1 MRTNRLFALGA
12 TLLVALAA
20 CSSSGS
26 SSAPA
31 TTAASSAP
39 TTAAS
44 VAPSTAPSVA
54 PSEAAKA
61 DIRIGSDNF
70 YESKLMAELYAQA
83 LEAAGYKV
91 TRSFGLGSRQDRAP
105 AFEQGQ
111 VDLVPEYVGSGLG
124 YYQKALITG
133 DGDTNRTSLQAVYDA
148 KGRLAT
154 VLAITPAQ
162 DTNAAVVRK
171 DTADSMKLAKMSDLA
186 AVQDQLR
193 WGLPPD
199 CDANPLCKGALEA
212 YGIKYP
218 PKQREALAACDAPI
232 AEALKG
238 NAIDFAWLC
247 STQPAIA
254 QNGFVTLE
262 DDLATQPAENIAPV
276 VRNDYLAKVDPTAF
290 AAILDAVS
298 AKMTTDELTKLGVKV
313 GVDNEDIGDVAKQ
326 WLTDQGLLSS

>member
-1 MRTNRLFALGA
+1 MMRTNRLFALGA

-20 CSSSGS
+20 CSSTGA
-26 SSAPA
+26 SSAPS
-31 TTAASSAP
+31 TAASAAP

-44 VAPSTAPSVA
+44 MAPSVAPSVA
-54 PSEAAKA
+54 PSEAPKA

-91 TRSFGLGSRQDRAP
+91 TRSLGLGSRQDRAP
-105 AFEQGQ
+105 AFEAGQ

-124 YYQKALITG
+124 YYNTQLITG
-133 DGDTNRTSLQAVYDA
+133 DGETNRSSLQAIFDA
-148 KGRLAT
+148 KGGLAT
-154 VLAITPAQ
+154 VLGITPGE

-171 DTADSMKLAKMSDLA
+171 DTADALKLTKMSELA

-212 YGIKYP
+212 YGITYP

-232 AEALKG
+232 ATALAG

-247 STQPAIA
+247 STQPAIV
-254 QNGFVTLE
+254 QNGFIVLE
-262 DDLATQPAENIAPV
+262 DDLDTQPAENIAPV
-276 VRNDYLAKVDPTAF
+276 VRDDYLAKVDPAAF

-298 AKMTTDELTKLGVKV
+298 AKMTTEELTKLGVKV
-313 GVDNEDIGDVAKQ
+313 GVDNEDVGDVAKA
-326 WLTDQGLLSS
+326 WLTEQGLLAS